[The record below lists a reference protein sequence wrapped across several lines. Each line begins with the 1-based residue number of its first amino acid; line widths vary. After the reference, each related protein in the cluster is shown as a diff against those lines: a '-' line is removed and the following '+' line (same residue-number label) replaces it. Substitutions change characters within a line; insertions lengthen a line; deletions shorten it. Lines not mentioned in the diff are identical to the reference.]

1 MMFNAIV
8 ISLLADLKSNH
19 FNSNDFKNTFVF
31 AVAHFAS
38 MVVSFTLHQWS
49 GKSLKKLS
57 RREPQFNYLNE
68 VTEPFFEQRKAA
80 FRFSNE

>member
-1 MMFNAIV
+1 MIFNAIV
-8 ISLLADLKSNH
+8 ISLRSSQIQSLKLMISRMHLDLP
-19 FNSNDFKNTFVF
+19 
-31 AVAHFAS
+31 
-38 MVVSFTLHQWS
+38 SFTLHQWS
-49 GKSLKKLS
+49 GQSLKKKLS